1 MTDPKTQDES
11 DNVSAARLRDLEA
24 HASEL
29 RAQVAEMERL
39 LVQAIAERDRFRDL
53 YSRALQG
60 ARQRGRGAELPSV
73 EEVAMQREG
82 LALADKA
89 EIVERAL
96 ERVRA
101 TREARNPY
109 TQGNLL

>member
-1 MTDPKTQDES
+1 MTYPKTQERS
-11 DNVSAARLRDLEA
+11 DDASAARVRELEA
-24 HASEL
+24 HAAEL

-39 LVQAIAERDRFRDL
+39 LVQTTAERDRFRDL

-60 ARQRGRGAELPSV
+60 ARLRGRGVDLPSV

-82 LALADKA
+82 LALADKV

-101 TREARNPY
+101 IREARNPY
-109 TQGNLL
+109 TQGSLL

>member
-1 MTDPKTQDES
+1 MIQQTDTAPRVAE
-11 DNVSAARLRDLEA
+11 LEA
-24 HASEL
+24 KVQEMEVHAADL
-29 RAQVAEMERL
+29 RVQVAEMERL
-39 LVQAIAERDRFRDL
+39 LVQATAERDRFRDL

-60 ARQRGRGAELPSV
+60 ARLRGRGVDLPSV

-82 LALADKA
+82 LALADKV

-101 TREARNPY
+101 TREARKPY

>member
-1 MTDPKTQDES
+1 MTDPKTQDE
-11 DNVSAARLRDLEA
+11 VRQRLRDLEA

-73 EEVAMQREG
+73 EDVAMQREG